1 MTSYL
6 EHPLLKPESVER
18 RLFQMDLAAR
28 ALRRSSLVV
37 LPTGLGKTVVALMV
51 LLARLG
57 RGKVLF
63 LAPTRPLVEQHA
75 NFLKNVLLD
84 PESVVQVTGET
95 DPERRMQLWRE
106 ARIIAATPQVIEN
119 DLLSRRI
126 ELQDVSLIIFDEA
139 HRGVGNYAYVYIASR
154 YQKEGKAQL
163 VLGIT
168 ASPGSQGEKIG
179 EICANLGMEAI
190 ETKTEEDPDVAPFIH
205 HREIEWVRV
214 VIPDEILRLRKTIED
229 VLEDRIEDLNSL
241 GAAEL
246 AYGSLTHSRVDPR
259 ASKRELLEL
268 QQGMSSAVA
277 RRPNPALY
285 KGLSILAEVMKLK
298 HAVELAE
305 TQGVDALARYFSR
318 LEGEARSR
326 GGSKASRRLVEDP
339 RIQEVVARLATMEI
353 EHPKLARVQEILSE
367 QLEHNPQSLIMV
379 FTNYRDTATALLKFL
394 KSRSDGTIRPVRF
407 VGQSSRQGDEG
418 LSQKKQARVLD
429 RFRSGEHNVL
439 IATSVGEEGIDIPA
453 TDMVLFYEPVPS
465 EIRSI
470 QRKGRTGRARAG
482 RVVVLIARGTRDE
495 AYYWISDRKEKS
507 MQKQIRG
514 GLKIPPA
521 PDPSSGDREVDQDA
535 LGEREETAKEAD
547 LADRF
552 PGREG
557 QGVPEGEGGA
567 EGQESLEGLE
577 GRPQSGNS
585 SPRAAAARSSE
596 GGSEGGDW
604 PGRQARFDD
613 LNLAEPSSP
622 MVFVDPRERD
632 MGRRLE
638 ALGVRIT
645 LHPLEVG
652 DYVLSDRLGIER
664 KTAEDFVSSI
674 VNPERELFRQIG
686 DLARSYERPLLILEG
701 QDLYSRQVHPNAI
714 RGALS
719 SIAVDFGVPVL
730 PTRDLEETAAT
741 IALLARREQQPG
753 GSGEIKAHGRKT
765 ARTLKEQQ
773 EYLITAIPSVGP
785 AVARN
790 LLRHF
795 GSVEAVMKASYEELM
810 EVDLVGPRIA
820 ERIRE
825 LVGGEYKG

>member
-6 EHPLLKPESVER
+6 EHPLLKPDIVER

-37 LPTGLGKTVVALMV
+37 VPTGLGKTVVALMV
-51 LLARLG
+51 LLARLEK
-57 RGKVLF
+57 GKVLF

-75 NFLKNVLLD
+75 NFLKSVLQN
-84 PESVVQVTGET
+84 PELVVQVTGET
-95 DPERRMQLWRE
+95 EPHMRTEVWQN

-126 ELQDVSLIIFDEA
+126 DLQDVSLIIFDEA
-139 HRGVGNYAYVYIASR
+139 HRGAGNYAYVYIASR
-154 YQKEGKAQL
+154 YQKEGKNQL

-179 EICANLGMEAI
+179 EICANLGMESI

-214 VIPDEILRLRKTIED
+214 LIPDEILRLRKTIED

-246 AYGSLTHSRVDPR
+246 AYGSLSHSRVDPR

-305 TQGVDALARYFSR
+305 TQGVGALARYFSR

-339 RIQEVVARLATMEI
+339 RIREVMDRLATIEI
-353 EHPKLARVQEILSE
+353 EHPKLARVWEILRE
-367 QLEHNPQSLIMV
+367 QLERNPQSRIMV
-379 FTNYRDTATALLKFL
+379 FTNYRDTAMSLQKFL
-394 KSRSDGTIRPVRF
+394 KSHSDGTIRPVRF

-429 RFRSGEHNVL
+429 KFRSGEHNVL

-482 RVVVLIARGTRDE
+482 RVVVLIAKGTRDE
-495 AYYWISDRKEKS
+495 AYYWISDRKERS

-514 GLKIPPA
+514 LKL
-521 PDPSSGDREVDQDA
+521 PSSRESPSLDQ
-535 LGEREETAKEAD
+535 ED
-547 LADRF
+547 LADVVVADALS
-552 PGREG
+552 GRGWSEELE
-557 QGVPEGEGGA
+557 QPEER
-567 EGQESLEGLE
+567 L
-577 GRPQSGNS
+577 RPSDPPSQSPEPVTDGIS
-585 SPRAAAARSSE
+585 S
-596 GGSEGGDW
+596 
-604 PGRQARFDD
+604 PGRQIRFED
-613 LNLAEPSSP
+613 LNLPELSNP
-622 MVFVDPRERD
+622 MVFVDPRERE

-638 ALGVRIT
+638 ALGMQVT

-664 KTAEDFVSSI
+664 KTADDFVSSI
-674 VNPERELFRQIG
+674 VNPDRELFRQIG
-686 DLARSYERPLLILEG
+686 DLSRSYQRPLLILEG

-714 RGALS
+714 RGALAA
-719 SIAVDFGVPVL
+719 IAVDFGVPVL
-730 PTRDLEETAAT
+730 PTRDREETALV

-753 GSGEIKAHGRKT
+753 GSGDIKVHGKKT
-765 ARTLKEQQ
+765 AHTLKEQQ
-773 EYLITAIPSVGP
+773 EYLVTSIPSVGP

-790 LLRHF
+790 LLKHF
-795 GSVEAVMKASYEELM
+795 GSVEAVMRASYEELM
-810 EVDLVGPRIA
+810 QVDLVGPRIA